1 MISVIGN
8 KSVMNFFNL
17 NKNISTVIFDSV
29 PFKKDIS
36 LFFIQSADD
45 FQSLKT
51 NKAYSKSAEDI
62 KIYFVSKKNQKN
74 IHQKY
79 LSNTIFYP
87 IRPHKFLNLIRF
99 ICFTHILKK
108 YGLTLDNNNLGD
120 LQKNIQINLTNTELK
135 ILNIL
140 ILGTKI
146 ERKVLE
152 KEALN
157 FKNEITSN
165 SLDSH
170 LVRLRK
176 KVKQLNNKIE
186 IISKES
192 KYINL
197 IISTWALDRPWKKNP
212 FQILD

>member
-8 KSVMNFFNL
+8 KSFMNFFNL

-29 PFKKDIS
+29 PFKKDIN
-36 LFFIQSADD
+36 LFFIQSAEDV
-45 FQSLKT
+45 QSLKT

-87 IRPHKFLNLIRF
+87 IRPHKFLNLIRT
-99 ICFTHILKK
+99 ISFTHILKK

-146 ERKVLE
+146 ERKLLE

-176 KVKQLNNKIE
+176 KVKQINNKIE

-197 IISTWALDRPWKKNP
+197 IIST
-212 FQILD
+212 